1 MDTVTGTET
10 AYSDY
15 RGSYQTNGVNTR
27 KQDSTPWRETK
38 GNTERRTR
46 AVTASYKDHYSNR
59 DYERVML
66 WTHCPVTI
74 TCIVLS

>member
-1 MDTVTGTET
+1 MKKEASGRRE
-10 AYSDY
+10 
-15 RGSYQTNGVNTR
+15 
-27 KQDSTPWRETK
+27 ETK